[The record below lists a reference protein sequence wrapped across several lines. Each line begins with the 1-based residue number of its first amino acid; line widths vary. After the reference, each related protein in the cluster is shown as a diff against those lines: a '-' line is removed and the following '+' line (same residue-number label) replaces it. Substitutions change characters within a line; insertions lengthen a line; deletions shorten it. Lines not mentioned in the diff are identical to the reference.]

1 MGPTLVSFL
10 YFINELDAWS
20 KRRCWLLKF
29 TFDTTTPSTTIHEQH
44 RGHRHSG
51 GLKFGVLLCRVLLV
65 LSAICISTV
74 LLPAWSGPF
83 VLLISPLSWSP
94 LEAVLFFLSSMY
106 FSALV
111 PCFRGLILR
120 RVDFVF
126 RPPQQNNTVYFQRR
140 QELGSRDLPSTKLLR
155 LLLPRSH
162 HRMPPP
168 HHLEAWYV
176 VRVSVMVYDAGFIHG
191 IWWGFYSWYIWC
203 GFHSWYVKRFFIH
216 NK

>member
-51 GLKFGVLLCRVLLV
+51 GLKFGVLLCGVLL
-65 LSAICISTV
+65 LPSAICISTV
-74 LLPAWSGPF
+74 FPSAWCGPF
-83 VLLISPLSWSP
+83 VFLNHRWASATLI
-94 LEAVLFFLSSMY
+94 
-106 FSALV
+106 FS
-111 PCFRGLILR
+111 R
-120 RVDFVF
+120 RLHFVS
-126 RPPQQNNTVYFQRR
+126 RPPLQNNTVYFQRR
-140 QELGSRDLPSTKLLR
+140 QELGSRNLPSTKLLR

-176 VRVSVMVYDAGFIHG
+176 VRVSVMVYDAGFIHV
-191 IWWGFYSWYIWC
+191 IWWGFYSWYMMRVS
-203 GFHSWYVKRFFIH
+203 FMVYDEVFIH
-216 NK
+216 NI

>member
-1 MGPTLVSFL
+1 MNANQV
-10 YFINELDAWS
+10 YANQVYANQVNAYQVDANQV
-20 KRRCWLLKF
+20 F
-29 TFDTTTPSTTIHEQH
+29 ANQVYAYQVDANQVYANQVYANHVNANQVDVI
-44 RGHRHSG
+44 
-51 GLKFGVLLCRVLLV
+51 
-65 LSAICISTV
+65 
-74 LLPAWSGPF
+74 
-83 VLLISPLSWSP
+83 
-94 LEAVLFFLSSMY
+94 FLSSMY

-176 VRVSVMVYDAGFIHG
+176 VRVSVMVYNKDFIHG
-191 IWWGFYSWYIWC
+191 I
-203 GFHSWYVKRFFIH
+203 
-216 NK
+216 